1 MFFAF
6 AIFGMVPVGAVALVP
21 LANPKI
27 NPHDLFVAA
36 CVVTAIALFF
46 LGAYKANFN
55 DKRCIRYSI
64 QPTVRETTARPR
76 GPHVGRRAVLSREVH
91 VTTRPRVT
99 RGAQVPSLRYR
110 GIAPRRSVRD
120 RRLRRRA
127 RRQRLRHRRAL
138 RGSVI
143 RHVDE
148 WSAETCHVAVGRGSG
163 HTAQRPSFNVPI
175 ATIIHW

>member
-46 LGAYKANFN
+46 LGAYKAKFN
-55 DKRCIRYSI
+55 DKRCARYLIHS
-64 QPTVRETTARPR
+64 QPRDRIETAARPR
-76 GPHVGRRAVLSREVH
+76 GPNVGRTVSSREAH
-91 VTTRPRVT
+91 SRCT
-99 RGAQVPSLRYR
+99 QVPSLGDR
-110 GIAPRRSVRD
+110 GIAPRRRVRY

-138 RGSVI
+138 RRSVI
-143 RHVDE
+143 DATWTSGRLRPATWRRGVGAGTPH
-148 WSAETCHVAVGRGSG
+148 SAPH
-163 HTAQRPSFNVPI
+163 SFPI
-175 ATIIHW
+175 TTIIINR

>member
-36 CVVTAIALFF
+36 CVVTAIALFL
-46 LGAYKANFN
+46 LGAYKAKFN
-55 DKRCIRYSI
+55 DKKCARHSIHSQPRDRCPPPRA
-64 QPTVRETTARPR
+64 PT
-76 GPHVGRRAVLSREVH
+76 AVSTREVH
-91 VTTRPRVT
+91 SRCT
-99 RGAQVPSLRYR
+99 QVPSLGDR
-110 GIAPRRSVRD
+110 GIAPRRRVRY

-138 RGSVI
+138 RRSVI
-143 RHVDE
+143 DATWTSGRLRPATWRRGVGAGTPH
-148 WSAETCHVAVGRGSG
+148 SAPH
-163 HTAQRPSFNVPI
+163 SFPI
-175 ATIIHW
+175 TTIIINW